1 MPCHTRRVLRERAR
15 RGELGHV
22 ARQEAGNSPL
32 PPSSLPPFL
41 PPSLPFAR
49 ALSRSLAPLCA
60 IHLPKN
66 ALAVSFSSDACQER
80 ERERGREGE
89 REGGRER
96 ERERERESPRCR
108 TQDQATAP
116 RISPPSTPSCPFHTL
131 TRFAH
136 CLQKETRPS
145 VRVSYSGN
153 SAIND

>member
-96 ERERERESPRCR
+96 ERERERALAAARKIKPLRLASRLP
-108 TQDQATAP
+108 P
-116 RISPPSTPSCPFHTL
+116 LPPVPSTRSPALHIVYRRRHVPLFVSL
-131 TRFAH
+131 IRAI
-136 CLQKETRPS
+136 RP
-145 VRVSYSGN
+145 
-153 SAIND
+153 